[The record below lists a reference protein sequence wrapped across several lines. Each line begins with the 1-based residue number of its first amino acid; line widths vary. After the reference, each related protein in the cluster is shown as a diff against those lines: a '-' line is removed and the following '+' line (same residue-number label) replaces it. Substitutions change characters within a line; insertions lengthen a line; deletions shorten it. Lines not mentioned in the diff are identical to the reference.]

1 MDTIIEWTETYRVL
15 EEYAIR
21 LRNLYQD
28 KLIKGDKIA
37 TGDLMNNVEY
47 IIEKDSRSV
56 SVSLQL
62 EDYWKYVEDGRPA
75 GKYPPIDKILDWIR
89 VKPIVPDERSG
100 RLPTENQLAFL
111 IARAIAGKSPNQE
124 NLRNPEGGIE
134 GTHYLQESQEEVLV
148 EFEDKLS
155 EAVGRDVDRYM
166 DILMT
171 EYFR

>member
-62 EDYWKYVEDGRPA
+62 EDYWRFVEEGRSP
-75 GKYPPIDKILDWIR
+75 GRFPPVDKILDWIR
-89 VKPIVPDERSG
+89 VKPIVPDENNG

-111 IARAIAGKSPNQE
+111 IGRKIAE
-124 NLRNPEGGIE
+124 EGIE

-155 EAVGRDVDRYM
+155 EAVGKDVDRYM

>member
-62 EDYWKYVEDGRPA
+62 EDYWKFVEEGRSP
-75 GKYPPIDKILDWIR
+75 GRFPPVDKILDWIR

-111 IARAIAGKSPNQE
+111 IGRKIAE
-124 NLRNPEGGIE
+124 EGIE

-166 DILMT
+166 HILMT

>member
-15 EEYAIR
+15 EEYSIR

-62 EDYWKYVEDGRPA
+62 EDYWKYVEEGRAP
-75 GKYPPIDKILDWIR
+75 GKFPPVDKILDWIR

-111 IARAIAGKSPNQE
+111 IGRKIAE
-124 NLRNPEGGIE
+124 EGIE

>member
-37 TGDLMNNVEY
+37 TGNLMNNVEY

-62 EDYWKYVEDGRPA
+62 EDYWRWVEEGRSP
-75 GKYPPIDKILDWIR
+75 GKFPPVDKILDWIR

-111 IARAIAGKSPNQE
+111 IGRKIAE
-124 NLRNPEGGIE
+124 EGIK

-155 EAVGRDVDRYM
+155 EAVGMDVNRYM

>member
-62 EDYWKYVEDGRPA
+62 EDYWKYVEEGRPP
-75 GKYPPIDKILDWIR
+75 GYPPIDAIREWIR
-89 VKPIVPDERSG
+89 VKPIVPDERNG
-100 RLPTENQLAFL
+100 RIPDEKQLAFL
-111 IARAIAGKSPNQE
+111 IARSIAGESPNQA
-124 NLRNPEGGIE
+124 NLKNPEGGIE
-134 GTHYLQESQEEVLV
+134 GTHYLQESQEEVLT

-155 EAVGRDVDRYM
+155 EAVGKDVDRYM

>member
-37 TGDLMNNVEY
+37 TGGLMNNVEY

-62 EDYWKYVEDGRPA
+62 EDYWKYVEGGRAP
-75 GKYPPIDKILDWIR
+75 GKFPPVDKILDWIR

-111 IARAIAGKSPNQE
+111 IGRKIAE
-124 NLRNPEGGIE
+124 EGIE

-155 EAVGRDVDRYM
+155 EAVGKDVDRYM

>member
-62 EDYWKYVEDGRPA
+62 EDYWKYVEEGRAP
-75 GKYPPIDKILDWIR
+75 GKFPPVDKILDWIR
-89 VKPIVPDERSG
+89 VKPIVPDENNG

-111 IARAIAGKSPNQE
+111 IGRKIAE
-124 NLRNPEGGIE
+124 EGIK

-155 EAVGRDVDRYM
+155 EAVGKDVDRYM

>member
-62 EDYWKYVEDGRPA
+62 EDYWKYVEEGRAP
-75 GKYPPIDKILDWIR
+75 GRFPPVDKILDWIR
-89 VKPIVPDERSG
+89 VKPIVPDERNG

-111 IARAIAGKSPNQE
+111 IGRKIAE
-124 NLRNPEGGIE
+124 EGIE

-166 DILMT
+166 EILMT

>member
-62 EDYWKYVEDGRPA
+62 EDYWKWVEEGRSP
-75 GKYPPIDKILDWIR
+75 GRFPPVDKILDWIR

-111 IARAIAGKSPNQE
+111 IGRKIAE
-124 NLRNPEGGIE
+124 EGIE

>member
-62 EDYWKYVEDGRPA
+62 EDYWKYVEEGRAP
-75 GKYPPIDKILDWIR
+75 GKFPPVDKILDWIR

-111 IARAIAGKSPNQE
+111 IGRKIAE
-124 NLRNPEGGIE
+124 EGIE

-155 EAVGRDVDRYM
+155 EAVGKDVDRYM

>member
-62 EDYWKYVEDGRPA
+62 EDYWRFVEEGRAP
-75 GKYPPIDKILDWIR
+75 GKFPPVDKILDWIR

-111 IARAIAGKSPNQE
+111 IGRKIAE
-124 NLRNPEGGIE
+124 EGIE
-134 GTHYLQESQEEVLV
+134 GTHYLQESQEEVLA

-155 EAVGRDVDRYM
+155 EAVGKDVDRYM

>member
-37 TGDLMNNVEY
+37 TGGLMNNVEY

-62 EDYWKYVEDGRPA
+62 EDYWKYVEGGRAP
-75 GKYPPIDKILDWIR
+75 GKFPPVDKILDWIR

-111 IARAIAGKSPNQE
+111 IGRKIVE
-124 NLRNPEGGIE
+124 EGIE

-155 EAVGRDVDRYM
+155 EAVGKDVDRYM

>member
-62 EDYWKYVEDGRPA
+62 EDYWKWVEEGRSP
-75 GKYPPIDKILDWIR
+75 GRFPPVDKILDWIR
-89 VKPIVPDERSG
+89 VKPIVPDENNG

-111 IARAIAGKSPNQE
+111 IGRKIAE
-124 NLRNPEGGIE
+124 EGIE
-134 GTHYLQESQEEVLV
+134 GTHYLQESQEEVLA

-155 EAVGRDVDRYM
+155 EAVGKDVDRYM

>member
-62 EDYWKYVEDGRPA
+62 EDYWKFVEEGRSP
-75 GKYPPIDKILDWIR
+75 GRFPPVDKILDWIR
-89 VKPIVPDERSG
+89 VKPIVPDENNG

-111 IARAIAGKSPNQE
+111 IGRKIAE
-124 NLRNPEGGIE
+124 EGIE
-134 GTHYLQESQEEVLV
+134 GTHYLQESQEEVLA

-155 EAVGRDVDRYM
+155 EAVGKDVDRYM

>member
-62 EDYWKYVEDGRPA
+62 EDYWKYVEEGRAP
-75 GKYPPIDKILDWIR
+75 GKFPPVDKILDWIR

-111 IARAIAGKSPNQE
+111 IGRKIAE
-124 NLRNPEGGIE
+124 EGIE